1 MALQKKKKKTN
12 PNPGCSVAIK
22 KGGKLQKGEVK
33 WLQEENS
40 LLLNLPWSKSMAV
53 HSSKR

>member
-1 MALQKKKKKTN
+1 MALQKKTNKQKN

-33 WLQEENS
+33 WLQEIQIVSTS
-40 LLLNLPWSKSMAV
+40 LSGFNFNLEK
-53 HSSKR
+53 KG